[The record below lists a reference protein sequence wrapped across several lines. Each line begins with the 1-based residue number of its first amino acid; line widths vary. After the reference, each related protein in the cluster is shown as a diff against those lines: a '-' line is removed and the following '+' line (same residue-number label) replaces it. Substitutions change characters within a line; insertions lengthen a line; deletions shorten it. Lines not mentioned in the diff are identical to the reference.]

1 MKQIISHLYTD
12 NSGNWV
18 IQSNDEHSMGVAK
31 LASQFAGEFGMSEYG
46 KVLGLLHDKGK
57 ETDAFQQY
65 IKKESGYVPDI
76 KICGKHQHAYVG
88 GILAQKYY
96 GKFSRNIFVNQIVS
110 HHTGLHDS
118 DEIKGIV
125 DQEIP
130 SEVNIYHKKEKLNRS
145 GLNVQA
151 NDFHHLAR
159 MLFSCLVDADYL
171 DTEAFLDKESSA
183 LRQNKDALN
192 DLLPLLENKLKELKA
207 KADSSEINIIRNQIL
222 QQCLKMAD
230 TPIASIA

>member
-96 GKFSRNIFVNQIVS
+96 GGRF
-110 HHTGLHDS
+110 
-118 DEIKGIV
+118 
-125 DQEIP
+125 
-130 SEVNIYHKKEKLNRS
+130 Y
-145 GLNVQA
+145 
-151 NDFHHLAR
+151 
-159 MLFSCLVDADYL
+159 
-171 DTEAFLDKESSA
+171 
-183 LRQNKDALN
+183 
-192 DLLPLLENKLKELKA
+192 
-207 KADSSEINIIRNQIL
+207 
-222 QQCLKMAD
+222 
-230 TPIASIA
+230 